1 MSVTRCRADS
11 AAACPWRYAAVR
23 REEMLFGETALV
35 WLWFASPLHVWVVER
50 CPGCGG
56 ALPDLPALTKRWQA
70 DGWPTTDEGA
80 E

>member
-1 MSVTRCRADS
+1 MSVTRCRPDS
-11 AAACPWRYAAVR
+11 TAACPWRYAAVR
-23 REEMLFGETALV
+23 REELMFGETALA
-35 WLWFASPLHVWVVER
+35 WLWFAAPLHVWVVER

-56 ALPDLPALTKRWQA
+56 TLPDLAALLKRWQA